1 MLDLSFNKIYLSVFV
16 LKTLELNQFGILAAN
31 NFVVLVSNVLT
42 ETPMLLASRKPNE
55 IYKLSYWLS

>member
-55 IYKLSYWLS
+55 IY

>member
-31 NFVVLVSNVLT
+31 NVVILVNNVLT
-42 ETPMLLASRKPNE
+42 ETTMLLAGRKPNE
-55 IYKLSYWLS
+55 IYKLSYW